1 MDLGIEHIF
10 RETLLSSLAM
20 GEQVLTDLGHEES
33 HARRVVETF
42 TKQDVLLMRE
52 QHAVHHDE
60 EKVMQS
66 ARDTAQELES
76 LLRND
81 LRDKGDS

>member
-1 MDLGIEHIF
+1 MH
-10 RETLLSSLAM
+10 
-20 GEQVLTDLGHEES
+20 
-33 HARRVVETF
+33 
-42 TKQDVLLMRE
+42 E

-81 LRDKGDS
+81 RRGQNDS